1 MGPNRV
7 WSPGDILSPYRKLA
21 GPGQQLSHVNQQ
33 ADTVRMVTAL
43 RWPQER
49 MQTVG
54 EAISAVLVTGPM
66 STPVRL
72 LTELIE
78 QAEDESANVEKDRA
92 GSPQPGR
99 WRGGE

>member
-33 ADTVRMVTAL
+33 ADTVRMATA
-43 RWPQER
+43 RRCSQEH
-49 MQTVG
+49 MQTAG
-54 EAISAVLVTGPM
+54 EVISAVLVSGPM

-72 LTELIE
+72 LTELKE
-78 QAEDESANVEKDRA
+78 QPEDEMLM
-92 GSPQPGR
+92 
-99 WRGGE
+99 